1 MNLQIKHKLVLLA
14 VLPCLVMLLVLL
26 AIVNRQMNQVM
37 EADSQVLRETL
48 LEAKKTE
55 LRHSLDIAQSL
66 IQPLYNSSSGSSSET
81 KAAAIQLLQQLKYG
95 KDGYYF
101 GYDGNSVRIFSGSDT
116 NNIGKSYADYK
127 DVNGV
132 FLINELVKR
141 GREGGGFVTYHFP
154 RISENNNVAYPK
166 LSYAVWLEKWNLM
179 IGTGFYI
186 DDIDRNVE
194 DARKVSEEHIRN
206 IITMIFSVTLILF
219 IGVIAIALVMAQK
232 TVRPINALALS
243 LRDIASGGG
252 NLTRRLQHLHKDE
265 LGEVT
270 DAFNQFVGTIHQL
283 VSNINQLTTSLTNV
297 SQSVSSNTKTTF
309 QILEKQREQTLQV
322 ASAINEMAAS
332 ANEVARSTQEAASA
346 VNAAE
351 SVTEDAELKANKSI
365 HAIHELTEEVKMD
378 AEGLNQLQ
386 IDVDGIGAVLDV
398 IRGIAEQTNL
408 LALNAS
414 IEAARAGEQ
423 GRGFAVVADEVR
435 GLAGRTQESTREIQA
450 MIQRLQSST
459 KTTTDSIKRSLIKG
473 ETSSEYVGATASALT
488 LIGTQVGT
496 INQRS
501 VQIAT
506 AADEQTRVIESINH
520 NMHEIADATEAAN
533 NSAQKSQQMGL
544 ELGEIG
550 KQLELLVKQFK
561 V

>member
-1 MNLQIKHKLVLLA
+1 MNLLIKHKLLLLA

-37 EADSQVLRETL
+37 EADSQVLREIL
-48 LEAKKTE
+48 LDAKKTE
-55 LRHSLDIAQSL
+55 LQHSLDIAQSL
-66 IQPLYNSSSGSSSET
+66 IQPFYTSSSSSSSES

-95 KDGYYF
+95 QDGYYF

-132 FLINELVKR
+132 LLINELVKR
-141 GREGGGFVTYHFP
+141 GREGGGFVSYHFP

-166 LSYAVWLEKWNLM
+166 LSYAIWLEKWNLM

-194 DARKVSEEHIRN
+194 EARKVSQEHIHN
-206 IITMIFSVTLILF
+206 IIIMIFSVTLILF
-219 IGVIAIALVMAQK
+219 IGVIVIALVMAKK

-252 NLTRRLQHLHKDE
+252 DLTRRLQHKNKDE

-283 VSNINQLTTSLTNV
+283 VSNINQLTSSLTHV

-309 QILEKQREQTLQV
+309 HILEKQREQTLQI

-332 ANEVARSTQEAASA
+332 ANEVARSTQESA
-346 VNAAE
+346 NAVSTAE
-351 SVTEDAELKANKSI
+351 TVTQDAETTANKSI
-365 HAIHELTEEVKMD
+365 HAIRELTEEVKLD
-378 AEGLNQLQ
+378 AEGLTQLQ
-386 IDVDGIGAVLDV
+386 LDVDGIGAVLDV

-450 MIQRLQSST
+450 MIQRLQTST
-459 KTTTDSIKRSLIKG
+459 HVTAESIRRSLIKG
-473 ETSSEYVGATASALT
+473 DASTEYVGATAGALS
-488 LIGTQVGT
+488 LIGAQVGR
-496 INQRS
+496 ISQRS
-501 VQIAT
+501 LQIAT
-506 AADEQTRVIESINH
+506 ATDEQTRVIESINH
-520 NMHEIADATEAAN
+520 NMHQIADATEAAN
-533 NSAQKSQQMGL
+533 SSAQQSQQMGL
-544 ELGEIG
+544 ELDEIG

>member
-1 MNLQIKHKLVLLA
+1 MNLLIKHKLLLLA

-37 EADSQVLRETL
+37 EADSQVLREIL
-48 LEAKKTE
+48 LDAKKTE

-66 IQPLYNSSSGSSSET
+66 IQPFYTSSSPSSES

-132 FLINELVKR
+132 LLINELVKR

-154 RISENNNVAYPK
+154 RITENNNVAYPK
-166 LSYAVWLEKWNLM
+166 LSYAIWLEKWNLM

-194 DARKVSEEHIRN
+194 EARKVSEEHIRN

-219 IGVIAIALVMAQK
+219 IGVIAVALVMAQK
-232 TVRPINALALS
+232 TVKPIHALVIS

-252 NLTRRLQHLHKDE
+252 DLTRRLQHAHKDE

-283 VSNINQLTTSLTNV
+283 VSNINQLTSSLTNV
-297 SQSVSSNTKTTF
+297 SRSVSSNTKTTF
-309 QILEKQREQTLQV
+309 HILEKQREQTLQI

-332 ANEVARSTQEAASA
+332 ANEVARSTQESA
-346 VNAAE
+346 NAVSTAE
-351 SVTEDAELKANKSI
+351 TVTQDAETTANKSI
-365 HAIHELTEEVKMD
+365 HAIRELTEEVKLD
-378 AEGLNQLQ
+378 AEGLTQLQ
-386 IDVDGIGAVLDV
+386 LDVDGIGAVLDV

-450 MIQRLQSST
+450 MIQRLQTST
-459 KTTTDSIKRSLIKG
+459 HVTAESIRRSLIKG
-473 ETSSEYVGATASALT
+473 DASTEYVGATAGALS
-488 LIGTQVGT
+488 LIGAQVGR
-496 INQRS
+496 ISQRS
-501 VQIAT
+501 LQIAT
-506 AADEQTRVIESINH
+506 ATDEQTRVIESINH
-520 NMHEIADATEAAN
+520 NMHQIADATEAAN
-533 NSAQKSQQMGL
+533 TSAQKSQQMGL
-544 ELGEIG
+544 ELDEIG
-550 KQLELLVKQFK
+550 KQLELLVKQFR

>member
-1 MNLQIKHKLVLLA
+1 MNLLIKHKLLLLA

-37 EADSQVLRETL
+37 EADSQVLREIL
-48 LEAKKTE
+48 LDAKKTE
-55 LRHSLDIAQSL
+55 LQHSLDIAQSL
-66 IQPLYNSSSGSSSET
+66 IQPFYTSSSSSSSES

-95 KDGYYF
+95 QDGYYF

-132 FLINELVKR
+132 LLINELVKR
-141 GREGGGFVTYHFP
+141 GREGGGFVSYHFP

-166 LSYAVWLEKWNLM
+166 LSYAIWLEKWNLM

-194 DARKVSEEHIRN
+194 EARKVSQEHIHN
-206 IITMIFSVTLILF
+206 IIIMIFSVTLILF
-219 IGVIAIALVMAQK
+219 IGVIVIALVMAKK

-252 NLTRRLQHLHKDE
+252 DLTRRLQHKNKDE

-283 VSNINQLTTSLTNV
+283 VSNINQLTSSLTRV

-309 QILEKQREQTLQV
+309 HILEKQREQTLQI

-332 ANEVARSTQEAASA
+332 ANEVARSTQESA
-346 VNAAE
+346 NAVSTAE
-351 SVTEDAELKANKSI
+351 TVTQDAETTANKSI
-365 HAIHELTEEVKMD
+365 HAIRELTEEVKLD
-378 AEGLNQLQ
+378 AEGLTQLQ
-386 IDVDGIGAVLDV
+386 LDVDGIGAVLDV

-450 MIQRLQSST
+450 MIQRLQTST
-459 KTTTDSIKRSLIKG
+459 HVTAESIRRSLIKG
-473 ETSSEYVGATASALT
+473 DASTEYVGATAGALS
-488 LIGTQVGT
+488 LIGAQVGR
-496 INQRS
+496 ISQRS
-501 VQIAT
+501 LQIAT
-506 AADEQTRVIESINH
+506 ATDEQTRVIESINH
-520 NMHEIADATEAAN
+520 NMHQIADATEAAN
-533 NSAQKSQQMGL
+533 TSAQKSQQMGL
-544 ELGEIG
+544 ELDEIG

>member
-1 MNLQIKHKLVLLA
+1 MNLLIKHKLLLLA

-37 EADSQVLRETL
+37 EADSQVLREIL
-48 LEAKKTE
+48 LDAKKTE
-55 LRHSLDIAQSL
+55 LQHSLDIAQSL
-66 IQPLYNSSSGSSSET
+66 IQPFYTSSSPSSES

-132 FLINELVKR
+132 LLINELVKR

-154 RISENNNVAYPK
+154 RITENNNVAYPK
-166 LSYAVWLEKWNLM
+166 LSYAIWLEKWNLM

-194 DARKVSEEHIRN
+194 EARKVSEEHIRN

-219 IGVIAIALVMAQK
+219 IGVIAVALVMAQK
-232 TVRPINALALS
+232 TVKPIHALVIS

-252 NLTRRLQHLHKDE
+252 DLTRRLQHAHKDE

-283 VSNINQLTTSLTNV
+283 VSNINQLTSSLTNV
-297 SQSVSSNTKTTF
+297 SRSVSSNTKTTF
-309 QILEKQREQTLQV
+309 HILEKQREQTLQI

-332 ANEVARSTQEAASA
+332 ANEVARSTQESA
-346 VNAAE
+346 NAVSTAE
-351 SVTEDAELKANKSI
+351 TVTQDAETTANKSI
-365 HAIHELTEEVKMD
+365 HAIRELTEEVKLD
-378 AEGLNQLQ
+378 AEGLTQLQ
-386 IDVDGIGAVLDV
+386 LDVDGIGAVLDV

-450 MIQRLQSST
+450 MIQRLQTST
-459 KTTTDSIKRSLIKG
+459 HVTAESIRRSLIKG
-473 ETSSEYVGATASALT
+473 DASTEYVGATAGALS
-488 LIGTQVGT
+488 LIGAQVGR
-496 INQRS
+496 ISQRS
-501 VQIAT
+501 LQIAT
-506 AADEQTRVIESINH
+506 ATDEQTRVIESINH
-520 NMHEIADATEAAN
+520 NMHQIADATEAAN
-533 NSAQKSQQMGL
+533 TSAQKSQQMGL
-544 ELGEIG
+544 ELDEIG
-550 KQLELLVKQFK
+550 KQLELLVKQFR